1 MSILNLKALKSLT
14 KTAAPVEKTVKW
26 KVEVTDQNIEE
37 LKKVIK
43 SDIQIGDEVDVEGQV
58 FIKKLSYKEHQD
70 AVKAYEW
77 DFNPEDPEK
86 SKLKNVDVNHLT
98 AARLLG
104 SVCED
109 AKGTPFFKNT
119 TEVLGLAP
127 NFVDALYSVSD
138 EVNNFLGKS
147 RKKNSTET
155 KSGVSSSSME
165 SVEKPLKKPK
175 GT

>member
-14 KTAAPVEKTVKW
+14 KTAAPIEKTVKW

-43 SDIQIGDEVDVEGQV
+43 TDPQIGGEVELEGQV
-58 FIKKLSYKEHQD
+58 FIKKLNYKEHQD
-70 AVKAYEW
+70 AVKAFEW

-86 SKLKNVDVNHLT
+86 SKLKNVDVDHLT
-98 AARLLG
+98 ASRLVG
-104 SVCED
+104 SVCGD
-109 AKGTPFFKNT
+109 TKGTPFFENT
-119 TEVLGLAP
+119 NEVFNSDP

-147 RKKNSTET
+147 RKKSSAET

-165 SVEKPLKKPK
+165 LVEKPLKKPK
-175 GT
+175 ET